1 MQKNQ
6 RPKFGLAL
14 SGSGN
19 RSAFYIGFLEY
30 FNEIDLK
37 PDYITACSGGS
48 MVAAAYACGTLPEFK
63 KVALN
68 LTPELLKNY
77 MVRSKGGGI
86 FNVDLFEEA
95 LREFTKGLNFEEVR
109 PLMGFV
115 AVDIESGEKV
125 LLCMGDIARA
135 ARISCTL
142 PGVFEPVKWGDK
154 TLVDG
159 GLLTMM
165 PSDFLKQAGMDVTVG
180 INMRGTKHIFT
191 ETQINAKKV
200 LNFFKKILL
209 INGLGSLMNNVFKGE
224 PGDNSRTP
232 GIFEVIGK
240 SMDLAIAAN
249 KNSEEVEAECDITI
263 CPAVPKLKKDEF
275 NPQNSLFYYQKG
287 RESAQEYAPKILEL
301 IKAKQV

>member
-1 MQKNQ
+1 MESNASK
-6 RPKFGLAL
+6 PKFGLAL

-30 FNEIDLK
+30 LDEINLK

-48 MVAAAYACGTLPEFK
+48 MVAAAYACGSLAEFK
-63 KVALN
+63 KLALG
-68 LTPELLKNY
+68 LTPDSLKNY

-95 LREFTKGLNFEEVR
+95 LREYTKGLNFEEVR

-125 LLCMGDIARA
+125 LLCMGDIAKA

-142 PGVFEPVKWGDK
+142 PGIFEPVKWGDK

-159 GLLTMM
+159 GLLTMV

-209 INGLGSLMNNVFKGE
+209 INGLGSLLNNVFKE
-224 PGDNSRTP
+224 DPADNSKIP

-249 KNSEEVEAECDITI
+249 KNSENSEADCDLTI
-263 CPAVPKLKKDEF
+263 ISPLPKSGKDEF
-275 NPQNSLFYYQKG
+275 NPEISLFYYQKG
-287 RESAQEYAPKILEL
+287 RETAAEYAPKILEL
-301 IKAKQV
+301 IKAKI